1 MSSAGGGER
10 PADIA
15 EILRS
20 GGASTLGRQMR
31 LALSLSVPSIMAQ
44 LSNIA
49 MQYIDASMVGSLG
62 AAPSASIGLVST
74 TTWLFWGIGSAVVAG
89 FSVQVAHMVG
99 ADKDDSARGIVGQAL
114 GAMLMVA
121 VALALAG
128 WAISPYLPVWLGG
141 APDVLQDAS
150 AYFRIFAWSLPVLF
164 LNALA
169 ASMLRCSG
177 NTVIPGALNVVMC
190 VLDVVFN
197 YFLIFPDRHVTLAG
211 MELSLPGA
219 DMGVTGAAIGTL
231 CAELTVGMVMMWYLL
246 RRSRHL
252 HLRRFKVSLLPT
264 AETIRRALKIALP
277 MGSEHVMI
285 CGAQILITVIVAPL
299 GTAAIAANAFAI
311 TAESLCYSPGFGIA
325 DAATTLI
332 GQTIGAGRKNLTRR
346 FAHLTVGMGVGIMTI
361 MGAAMY
367 VFAPFLMGVFTPV
380 EEVRELGTMALRI
393 EAFAEPMYAV
403 SIVAY
408 GVFVGAGDTL
418 VPSLMNLL
426 SIWVV
431 RIPLAAW
438 LASSMGLK
446 GVWIA
451 MCGELCFRG
460 TIFLIRLVRNRWVK
474 KATNLSAAAVN
485 ELEQPPTDDYIL

>member
-20 GGASTLGRQMR
+20 GGASTLGRQIR

-44 LSNIA
+44 LSNII

-89 FSVQVAHMVG
+89 FSVQVAHLVG

-114 GAMLMVA
+114 GSMFMVA

-128 WAISPYLPVWLGG
+128 WAISPYLPMWLGG
-141 APDVLQDAS
+141 APDVVGDAS
-150 AYFRIFAWSLPVLF
+150 MYFRIFSWSLPVLF

-190 VLDVVFN
+190 ILDVIFN
-197 YFLIFPDRHVTLAG
+197 WFLIFPSR
-211 MELSLPGA
+211 ELSVLGVDISVPGA
-219 DMGVTGAAIGTL
+219 ALGVTGAAIGTL
-231 CAELTVGMVMMWYLL
+231 CAEVVAGAVMMWYLL
-246 RRSRHL
+246 RKSRHL
-252 HLRRFKVSLLPT
+252 HLRGFKVRLIPAADT
-264 AETIRRALKIALP
+264 VKRALKISLP
-277 MGSEHVMI
+277 MGSEHIMI

-332 GQTIGAGRKNLTRR
+332 GQTLGAGRKNLTRR

-361 MGAAMY
+361 LGAAMY
-367 VFAPFLMGVFTPV
+367 IFAPFLMDIFTPV
-380 EEVRELGTMALRI
+380 EEVRQLGTMALRI

-438 LASSMGLK
+438 LASTMGLR

-460 TIFLIRLVRNRWVK
+460 TIFLIRLVRNRWIK
-474 KATNLSAAAVN
+474 NATNLSSAEVN
-485 ELEQPPTDDYIL
+485 ELEHPPTDDFVL